1 MVVAGRRAGTTHAGH
16 TTLGTQWLQHPPA
29 SPPLLA
35 PAPQTSIALSLPFA
49 FQITFEISKPEES
62 QIPIWIIL
70 GSTLGGLLL
79 LALLVLVLWKV
90 SSALGGGAVLRGDPC
105 LCAHSSHLSCGC
117 WGKTQPHTKGALL
130 GTAAAFLF
138 FPHPLCS
145 HFRLQPP
152 DDIPLKERRSHAA
165 SPSDAGLFLFS
176 LIPTA
181 RLFSERQ
188 PPAGGGGAAERSGA
202 GVMLAGGGAPLAAS
216 WAHCPP
222 PLSVLGEP
230 GGASGR
236 GCALW
241 GGCEIASTAPKPKRK
256 HEDRW
261 PKKKPYTHPPIRW
274 LYAMGAQR
282 EELKTAWGTAAPMRQ
297 AGANPAPNVGL
308 QHLHGHH
315 LYRIHYFSDT
325 LYLLLSITELCQ
337 TPGPTCPPLPPERG
351 QKDQSLA
358 PSAGQRWGGHRVGV
372 ASSFMH

>member
-1 MVVAGRRAGTTHAGH
+1 
-16 TTLGTQWLQHPPA
+16 
-29 SPPLLA
+29 
-35 PAPQTSIALSLPFA
+35 
-49 FQITFEISKPEES
+49 
-62 QIPIWIIL
+62 
-70 GSTLGGLLL
+70 
-79 LALLVLVLWKV
+79 
-90 SSALGGGAVLRGDPC
+90 
-105 LCAHSSHLSCGC
+105 
-117 WGKTQPHTKGALL
+117 
-130 GTAAAFLF
+130 
-138 FPHPLCS
+138 
-145 HFRLQPP
+145 
-152 DDIPLKERRSHAA
+152 
-165 SPSDAGLFLFS
+165 
-176 LIPTA
+176 
-181 RLFSERQ
+181 
-188 PPAGGGGAAERSGA
+188 
-202 GVMLAGGGAPLAAS
+202 MLAGGGAPLAAS

-261 PKKKPYTHPPIRW
+261 PKKKPYTHPPVRW